1 MIEVGSVES
10 ERRLRRFLNN
20 RALLNAVASVTL
32 QIVTII
38 NGLIVPRLILESFGS
53 ELNGIVLSINQ
64 FLSYISLAEGG
75 VTGVVSASLYRALR
89 RRDMGSA
96 KSIYDTMTFF
106 CKRNLSA
113 DSNLQRGFIL
123 IIQNH

>member
-64 FLSYISLAEGG
+64 F
-75 VTGVVSASLYRALR
+75 
-89 RRDMGSA
+89 
-96 KSIYDTMTFF
+96 
-106 CKRNLSA
+106 
-113 DSNLQRGFIL
+113 
-123 IIQNH
+123 

>member
-10 ERRLRRFLNN
+10 ERRLRCFLNN

-89 RRDMGSA
+89 HIA
-96 KSIYDTMTFF
+96 
-106 CKRNLSA
+106 
-113 DSNLQRGFIL
+113 QR
-123 IIQNH
+123 